1 MSLHSHIDLVLPL
14 QLSSHCYCFCLY
26 RGFYKTAI
34 DGTDKDQK
42 IILVT
47 KEIKLFHLRVLLTS
61 LNICSDRTEKLG
73 NRIRM
78 ICYIVLR

>member
-1 MSLHSHIDLVLPL
+1 MLL
-14 QLSSHCYCFCLY
+14 FFLY
-26 RGFYKTAI
+26 IGFYKTAVE
-34 DGTDKDQK
+34 GTDKDK
-42 IILVT
+42 KNILVT
-47 KEIKLFHLRVLLTS
+47 KEIKLFHSRVLLTS